1 MKEAGRR
8 GLKVGGHVPFEAG
21 SLGSARLGY
30 RSIEHARD
38 LLYDCSRYGPEHRR
52 REAAFANGVIGT
64 ARPSNQE
71 RLSRTVNEFDRRR
84 CSALLGKLSTL
95 DVYYTPTHVTRQA
108 EALADDPAFRADRN
122 RRYVPAERS
131 SRWEADLSETAGLP
145 LVQRS
150 ALKAFFQHGLTIT
163 QLAHRSGIPIMAGTD
178 ANDTMIVPGFSLHR
192 ELALLA
198 RAGLSN
204 MDVLRSATAVP
215 AAYLGRTADLGRIA
229 PGMEAD
235 LVLLRANPLSSISN
249 TTTVDLVVT
258 NGRAFHRQQ
267 LDELLEEVE
276 LLARQPAP

>member
-1 MKEAGRR
+1 
-8 GLKVGGHVPFEAG
+8 
-21 SLGSARLGY
+21 
-30 RSIEHARD
+30 
-38 LLYDCSRYGPEHRR
+38 
-52 REAAFANGVIGT
+52 
-64 ARPSNQE
+64 
-71 RLSRTVNEFDRRR
+71 
-84 CSALLGKLSTL
+84 
-95 DVYYTPTHVTRQA
+95 
-108 EALADDPAFRADRN
+108 
-122 RRYVPAERS
+122 
-131 SRWEADLSETAGLP
+131 
-145 LVQRS
+145 
-150 ALKAFFQHGLTIT
+150 LKAFFQHGLTIT